1 MIFDPPLLPGRLVR
15 RYKRFLADVE
25 LAGELGGRVE
35 TVHCANPGSMMGL
48 AEPGSPVWLSRSPNP
63 ARKLPL
69 TWELVEVAG
78 TLGDAPGGTLVGIN
92 TGYANRLA
100 EEALGLGL
108 IPALAGYQAWRREVA
123 YGAGSR
129 IDFLLTG
136 PDRPLCYVEVKSV
149 TLARG
154 EAAEFPDSVT
164 ARGTRHLKELV
175 EMRRQGARS
184 VMLFLAQRGD
194 CRGFMVA
201 SDIDPAYAAGLAA
214 ASAAGVEILAY
225 GCRVTPQGIEL
236 AGPLPLAPGMA
247 QTGATLL
254 QNRAPRP

>member
-25 LAGELGGRVE
+25 WEGGVE

-48 AEPGSPVWLSRSPNP
+48 AEPGSRVWLSRSANP
-63 ARKLPL
+63 GRKLPL

-78 TLGDAPGGTLVGIN
+78 GALVGVN

-100 EEALGLGL
+100 EEALNRRL
-108 IPALAGYQAWRREVA
+108 IPALAGYEAWRREVA

-129 IDFLLTG
+129 VDFLLTS

-154 EAAEFPDSVT
+154 GVAEFPDSVT
-164 ARGTRHLKELV
+164 ARGTRHLGELV
-175 EMRRQGARS
+175 EMRRQGALA
-184 VMLFLAQRGD
+184 VMLFLAQRQD
-194 CRGFMVA
+194 CGSFAVA
-201 SDIDPAYAAGLAA
+201 GDIDPAYAAALAA
-214 ASAAGVEILAY
+214 ASAAGVQILAY
-225 GCRVTPQGIEL
+225 ACRVSSRGIEL
-236 AGPLPLAPGMA
+236 AGALPFLPGMA
-247 QTGATLL
+247 GESASLL
-254 QNRAPRP
+254 QNRAPGP

>member
-1 MIFDPPLLPGRLVR
+1 MIFHPPLLPARLVR

-25 LAGELGGRVE
+25 IEGRVE

-48 AEPGSPVWLSRSPNP
+48 AEPGSRVWLSRSANP

-78 TLGDAPGGTLVGIN
+78 GALVGIN

-100 EEALGLGL
+100 EEALGRGL

-129 IDFLLTG
+129 IDFLLTA
-136 PDRPLCYVEVKSV
+136 PDRPPCYVEVKSV

-164 ARGTRHLKELV
+164 ARGTRHLRELV

-184 VMLFLAQRGD
+184 VMLFLAQRQD
-194 CRGFMVA
+194 CGSFAVA
-201 SDIDPAYAAGLAA
+201 GDIDPAYAAALAA
-214 ASAAGVEILAY
+214 ASGAGVEILAF
-225 GCRVTPQGIEL
+225 GCRVSPQGIEL
-236 AGPLPLAPGMA
+236 GGALPFLPGMA
-247 QTGATLL
+247 GDRASLL
-254 QNRAPRP
+254 QNRGPRP

>member
-25 LAGELGGRVE
+25 LEGRIE

-48 AEPGSPVWLSRSPNP
+48 AEPGSPVWLSRSANM

-69 TWELVEVAG
+69 TWELVEV
-78 TLGDAPGGTLVGIN
+78 GGTLVGIN

-100 EEALGLGL
+100 EEAIGLGL
-108 IPALAGYQAWRREVA
+108 IPGLAGYPERRREVP

-136 PDRPLCYVEVKSV
+136 PERPLCYVEVKSV

-154 EAAEFPDSVT
+154 EAAEFPDAVT
-164 ARGTRHLKELV
+164 ARGTRHLQELV
-175 EMRRQGARS
+175 EMRRLGARS
-184 VMLFLAQRGD
+184 VMLFLAQRQD
-194 CRGFMVA
+194 CSSFAAAG
-201 SDIDPAYAAGLAA
+201 DIDPAYAAALGA
-214 ASAAGVEILAY
+214 ASAAGVEILAF
-225 GCRVTPQGIEL
+225 GCRVSCQGIEL
-236 AGPLPLAPGMA
+236 AGPLPFVPGMA
-247 QTGATLL
+247 EDSASLL
-254 QNRAPRP
+254 QNRGPRP

>member
-1 MIFDPPLLPGRLVR
+1 MIFDPPLLPGQLVR

-25 LAGELGGRVE
+25 LEGGIE

-48 AEPGSPVWLSRSPNP
+48 AEAGSPVWLSRSANP

-69 TWELVEVAG
+69 TWELVETAG
-78 TLGDAPGGTLVGIN
+78 GALVGVN

-100 EEALGLGL
+100 EEALSRGL

-123 YGAGSR
+123 YGAASR

-149 TLARG
+149 TLARDG
-154 EAAEFPDSVT
+154 VAEFPDSVT
-164 ARGTRHLKELV
+164 ARGSRHLKELV

-184 VMLFLAQRGD
+184 VMLFLAQRQD
-194 CRGFMVA
+194 CGSFAVA
-201 SDIDPAYAAGLAA
+201 GDIDPAYAGALAA

-225 GCRVTPQGIEL
+225 ACRVSPQGIEL
-236 AGPLPLAPGMA
+236 AGPLPLLPGMA
-247 QTGATLL
+247 GDRGSLL
-254 QNRAPRP
+254 QNRAPGP

>member
-1 MIFDPPLLPGRLVR
+1 
-15 RYKRFLADVE
+15 
-25 LAGELGGRVE
+25 
-35 TVHCANPGSMMGL
+35 MMGL
-48 AEPGSPVWLSRSPNP
+48 AEPGSRVWLSRSANP

-69 TWELVEVAG
+69 TWELVGVAG
-78 TLGDAPGGTLVGIN
+78 GVLVGIN

-100 EEALGLGL
+100 EEALGRGL

-164 ARGTRHLKELV
+164 ARGTRHLRELV

-184 VMLFLAQRGD
+184 VMLFLAQRQD
-194 CRGFMVA
+194 RRSFAVA
-201 SDIDPAYAAGLAA
+201 GDIDPAYAAALAA
-214 ASAAGVEILAY
+214 ASGAGVEILAF
-225 GCRVTPQGIEL
+225 GCRVSPQGIEL
-236 AGPLPLAPGMA
+236 GGALPFLSGMA
-247 QTGATLL
+247 GDRASLL
-254 QNRAPRP
+254 QNRGPRP

>member
-25 LAGELGGRVE
+25 LEGRVE

-69 TWELVEVAG
+69 TWELVE
-78 TLGDAPGGTLVGIN
+78 TRDTLVGVN
-92 TGYANRLA
+92 TGYANCLA
-100 EEALGLGL
+100 EEALGRGL

-129 IDFLLTG
+129 IDFLLSG

-184 VMLFLAQRGD
+184 VMLFLAQRQD
-194 CRGFMVA
+194 CRSFAAAG
-201 SDIDPAYAAGLAA
+201 DIDPAYAAALAA
-214 ASAAGVEILAY
+214 ASAAGVEVLAY
-225 GCRVTPQGIEL
+225 GCRVWPQGIEL
-236 AGPLPLAPGMA
+236 AGPLPFAPGMA
-247 QTGATLL
+247 GPCLPP
-254 QNRAPRP
+254 RA

>member
-25 LAGELGGRVE
+25 LDGRVE

-48 AEPGSPVWLSRSPNP
+48 AELSGSPVWLSRSPNP

-69 TWELVEVAG
+69 TWELVATAG
-78 TLGDAPGGTLVGIN
+78 GGLVGVN

-100 EEALGLGL
+100 EEALGRGL
-108 IPALAGYQAWRREVA
+108 IPALAGYPAWRREVA

-129 IDFLLTG
+129 IDFLLTA
-136 PDRPLCYVEVKSV
+136 PDRPPCYVEVKSV

-194 CRGFMVA
+194 CRSFAVA
-201 SDIDPAYAAGLAA
+201 GDIDPACSCPRPWQAARGAA
-214 ASAAGVEILAY
+214 RVEILAF
-225 GCRVTPQGIEL
+225 GCRGPGPQGIEL

>member
-25 LAGELGGRVE
+25 LEGRVE

-69 TWELVEVAG
+69 TWELVEA
-78 TLGDAPGGTLVGIN
+78 GGTLVGIN

-100 EEALGLGL
+100 EEALGRGL
-108 IPALAGYQAWRREVA
+108 IPALVGYRAWRREVA

-154 EAAEFPDSVT
+154 GAAAFPDSVT

-175 EMRRQGARS
+175 EMRRLGARS
-184 VMLFLAQRGD
+184 VMLFLAQRQD
-194 CRGFMVA
+194 CRSFAVA
-201 SDIDPAYAAGLAA
+201 GDIDPAYGAALAA
-214 ASAAGVEILAY
+214 AGAAGVEILAF
-225 GCRVTPQGIEL
+225 GCRVRPQGIEL
-236 AGPLPLAPGMA
+236 AGPLPFLPGMA
-247 QTGATLL
+247 GDRASLL
-254 QNRAPRP
+254 QNRGPRP

>member
-25 LAGELGGRVE
+25 LEGRVE

-48 AEPGSPVWLSRSPNP
+48 AEPGSPVWLSRSANP

-69 TWELVEVAG
+69 TWELVEVQGA
-78 TLGDAPGGTLVGIN
+78 LGGTLVGIN

-100 EEALGLGL
+100 EEALGRGL
-108 IPALAGYQAWRREVA
+108 IPALAGYPAWRREVA

-136 PDRPLCYVEVKSV
+136 AGPAALLCRGQERHSGPGRGGGIPGFGHRPGHPASEGAGGDAPAGRPLGDAVPGPAPG
-149 TLARG
+149 LPGLRG
-154 EAAEFPDSVT
+154 
-164 ARGTRHLKELV
+164 G
-175 EMRRQGARS
+175 RRYRPR
-184 VMLFLAQRGD
+184 L
-194 CRGFMVA
+194 CRGPGGGAAPRGSRSWPM
-201 SDIDPAYAAGLAA
+201 AAG
-214 ASAAGVEILAY
+214 SG
-225 GCRVTPQGIEL
+225 PKGIEL
-236 AGPLPLAPGMA
+236 AGPLPFAPGMA
-247 QTGATLL
+247 GTGASPL

>member
-25 LAGELGGRVE
+25 LEGRIE

-48 AEPGSPVWLSRSPNP
+48 AEPGSPVWLSRSANP

-69 TWELVEVAG
+69 TWELVEVKGA
-78 TLGDAPGGTLVGIN
+78 LGGTLVGIN
-92 TGYANRLA
+92 TGHANRLA
-100 EEALGLGL
+100 EEALGRGL
-108 IPALAGYQAWRREVA
+108 IPALAGYQARRREVA
-123 YGAGSR
+123 YGVGSR

-184 VMLFLAQRGD
+184 VMLFLAQRQD
-194 CRGFMVA
+194 CQGFAVA
-201 SDIDPAYAAGLAA
+201 SDIDPAYAAALAA
-214 ASAAGVEILAY
+214 ASAAGVEVLAY
-225 GCRVTPQGIEL
+225 GCRVWPQGIEL
-236 AGPLPLAPGMA
+236 AGPLPFAPGMA
-247 QTGATLL
+247 RTGASPL
-254 QNRAPRP
+254 QNRGPRP

>member
-25 LAGELGGRVE
+25 LEGRIE

-48 AEPGSPVWLSRSPNP
+48 AEPGSPVWLSRSANP

-78 TLGDAPGGTLVGIN
+78 GGLVGVN
-92 TGYANRLA
+92 TSYANRLA
-100 EEALGLGL
+100 EEALGRSL
-108 IPALAGYQAWRREVA
+108 IPALTGYPAWRREAA

-129 IDFLLTG
+129 IDFLLTA
-136 PDRPLCYVEVKSV
+136 PDRPPCYVEVKSV

-164 ARGTRHLKELV
+164 ARGTRHLRELV

-184 VMLFLAQRGD
+184 VMLFLAQRQD
-194 CRGFMVA
+194 CGSFSVA
-201 SDIDPAYAAGLAA
+201 GDIDPAYAAALAA
-214 ASAAGVEILAY
+214 ASGAGVEILAY
-225 GCRVTPQGIEL
+225 GCQVTPQGIEL
-236 AGPLPLAPGMA
+236 GGALPFLPGMA
-247 QTGATLL
+247 GDRASLL
-254 QNRAPRP
+254 QNRGPRP

>member
-1 MIFDPPLLPGRLVR
+1 MEFTPPLIPGRLVR

-25 LAGELGGRVE
+25 IEGRVE

-48 AEPGSPVWLSRSPNP
+48 AEPGSPVWLSRSANP
-63 ARKLPL
+63 ARKLAL
-69 TWELVEVAG
+69 TWELVEVK
-78 TLGDAPGGTLVGIN
+78 GTLVGIN

-100 EEALGLGL
+100 EEALGRGL
-108 IPALAGYQAWRREVA
+108 IPAMAGYQSWRREVA

-164 ARGTRHLKELV
+164 ARGSRHLKELV

-184 VMLFLAQRGD
+184 VMLFLAQRRD
-194 CRGFMVA
+194 CGSFAVA
-201 SDIDPAYAAGLAA
+201 GDIDPAYAGALAA

-225 GCRVTPQGIEL
+225 ACRVSPEGIEL
-236 AGPLPLAPGMA
+236 AGPLPYLPGMA
-247 QTGATLL
+247 GDRGSLL
-254 QNRAPRP
+254 QN

>member
-1 MIFDPPLLPGRLVR
+1 MNFDPPLLPGRLVR

-25 LAGELGGRVE
+25 LEGRVE

-48 AEPGSPVWLSRSPNP
+48 AEPGSPVWLSRSANP

-69 TWELVEVAG
+69 TWELVEA
-78 TLGDAPGGTLVGIN
+78 GGTLVGIN

-100 EEALGLGL
+100 EEALGRGL

-136 PDRPLCYVEVKSV
+136 PGRPLCYVEVKSV

-154 EAAEFPDSVT
+154 QAAEFPDSVT

-184 VMLFLAQRGD
+184 VMLFLAQRQD
-194 CRGFMVA
+194 CRSFEVA
-201 SDIDPAYAAGLAA
+201 GDIDPAYAAGLAA
-214 ASAAGVEILAY
+214 AGAAGVEVLAY
-225 GCRVTPQGIEL
+225 GCRVSPLGIEL
-236 AGPLPLAPGMA
+236 GGPLPFVPGMA
-247 QTGATLL
+247 GDRASLL
-254 QNRAPRP
+254 QNRGPRP

>member
-1 MIFDPPLLPGRLVR
+1 MIFDPPLLPARLVR

-25 LAGELGGRVE
+25 IEGRIE

-48 AEPGSPVWLSRSPNP
+48 AEPGSRVWLSRSANP

-78 TLGDAPGGTLVGIN
+78 GLLVGIN

-100 EEALGLGL
+100 EEAMGRGL
-108 IPALAGYQAWRREVA
+108 IPGLAGYPAWRREVA

-129 IDFLLTG
+129 IDFLLTA

-164 ARGTRHLKELV
+164 ARGTRHLRELV

-184 VMLFLAQRGD
+184 VMLFLAQRQV
-194 CRGFMVA
+194 CRSFAVA
-201 SDIDPAYAAGLAA
+201 GDIDPAYAAALAA
-214 ASAAGVEILAY
+214 ASGAGVEILAF
-225 GCRVTPQGIEL
+225 GCRVSPQGIEL
-236 AGPLPLAPGMA
+236 GGPLPFLPGMA
-247 QTGATLL
+247 GDRASLL
-254 QNRAPRP
+254 QNRGPRP

>member
-1 MIFDPPLLPGRLVR
+1 MIFDPPLLLGQLVR

-25 LAGELGGRVE
+25 LEGGIE

-48 AEPGSPVWLSRSPNP
+48 AEAGSPVWLSRSANP

-69 TWELVEVAG
+69 TWELVGVAG
-78 TLGDAPGGTLVGIN
+78 GVLVGIN

-100 EEALGLGL
+100 EEALGRGL
-108 IPALAGYQAWRREVA
+108 IPGLAGYQSWRREVA

-129 IDFLLTG
+129 IDFLLTA
-136 PDRPLCYVEVKSV
+136 PDRPPCYVEVKSV

-164 ARGTRHLKELV
+164 ARGTRHLRELV

-184 VMLFLAQRGD
+184 VMLFLAQRQD
-194 CRGFMVA
+194 CRSFAVA
-201 SDIDPAYAAGLAA
+201 GDIDPAYAAALAA
-214 ASAAGVEILAY
+214 ASGAGVEILAF
-225 GCRVTPQGIEL
+225 GCRVSPQGIEL
-236 AGPLPLAPGMA
+236 GGALPFLPGMA
-247 QTGATLL
+247 GNRASLL
-254 QNRAPRP
+254 QNRGPRP

>member
-25 LAGELGGRVE
+25 IEGRVE

-48 AEPGSPVWLSRSPNP
+48 AEPGSPVWLSRSANP
-63 ARKLPL
+63 ARKLAL
-69 TWELVEVAG
+69 TWELVEVK
-78 TLGDAPGGTLVGIN
+78 GTLVGIN

-100 EEALGLGL
+100 EEALGRGL
-108 IPALAGYQAWRREVA
+108 IPALAGYQSWRREVA

-175 EMRRQGARS
+175 EMRRLGARS
-184 VMLFLAQRGD
+184 VMLFLAQRQD
-194 CRGFMVA
+194 CQSFAVA
-201 SDIDPAYAAGLAA
+201 GDIDPAYAAALAA
-214 ASAAGVEILAY
+214 ASGAGVEILAY
-225 GCRVTPQGIEL
+225 GCRVSRQGIEL
-236 AGPLPLAPGMA
+236 GGALPFLPGMA
-247 QTGATLL
+247 GNRASLL
-254 QNRAPRP
+254 QNRGPRP

>member
-1 MIFDPPLLPGRLVR
+1 MIFDPPLLPGQLVR

-25 LAGELGGRVE
+25 LEGGIE

-48 AEPGSPVWLSRSPNP
+48 AEPGSPVWLSRSANP

-69 TWELVEVAG
+69 TWELVETAG
-78 TLGDAPGGTLVGIN
+78 GALVGVN

-100 EEALGLGL
+100 EEALSRGL

-123 YGAGSR
+123 YGAASR

-149 TLARG
+149 TLARDG
-154 EAAEFPDSVT
+154 VAEFPDSVT
-164 ARGTRHLKELV
+164 ARGSRHLKELV

-184 VMLFLAQRGD
+184 VMLFLAQRQD
-194 CRGFMVA
+194 CGSFAVA
-201 SDIDPAYAAGLAA
+201 GDIDPAYAGALAA

-225 GCRVTPQGIEL
+225 ACRVSPQGIEL
-236 AGPLPLAPGMA
+236 AGPLPLLPGMA
-247 QTGATLL
+247 GDRGSLL
-254 QNRAPRP
+254 QNRAPGP

>member
-25 LAGELGGRVE
+25 LDGRVE

-48 AEPGSPVWLSRSPNP
+48 AEPGSPVWLSRSPTRRGSCRSP
-63 ARKLPL
+63 
-69 TWELVEVAG
+69 WELVESR
-78 TLGDAPGGTLVGIN
+78 GTLVGIN

-100 EEALGLGL
+100 EEALGRGL

-136 PDRPLCYVEVKSV
+136 PDRPPCYVEVKSV

-164 ARGTRHLKELV
+164 ARGTRHLGELV

-184 VMLFLAQRGD
+184 VMLFLAQRQD
-194 CRGFMVA
+194 CRGFAVA
-201 SDIDPAYAAGLAA
+201 GDIDPAYAAALAA

-225 GCRVTPQGIEL
+225 GCRVRPQGIEL

-247 QTGATLL
+247 MTGASLL